1 MARGRKGHPVP
12 VTLAR
17 MIVTDVVMCELFA
30 LIGGVP
36 MLLFL
41 YARSQQLD
49 LPGLLIFGAL
59 GLALFW
65 LLIELA
71 KPLRGRIKSLEGWI
85 REGYALAKA
94 RPCLQVNPDRLGTL
108 RTFLSGMVA
117 LPFMVSF
124 VLLFRLPL
132 IDLAVETAEFG
143 STFTFALIG
152 MCILVVGVPILV
164 TIWRV
169 SVYLSVN
176 LLERLGR

>member
-17 MIVTDVVMCELFA
+17 MVVTDIVMCEVFA
-30 LIGGVP
+30 LIGGMP
-36 MLLFL
+36 MFLFL
-41 YARSQQLD
+41 YASSKQLE

-71 KPLRGRIKSLEGWI
+71 KPLRGQFKSFEGWI
-85 REGYALAKA
+85 RQGYELAKA
-94 RPCLQVNPDRLGTL
+94 RPCLQLNPDRLGTL
-108 RTFLSGMVA
+108 RTFLSGMLA
-117 LPFMVSF
+117 LPFMVLF
-124 VLLFRLPL
+124 LLLFRIPL
-132 IDLAVETAEFG
+132 IDLAVDTEEFG
-143 STFTFALIG
+143 DTFTFALIW

-176 LLERLGR
+176 LLERLGK